1 MSHHTWIHS
10 LTRGCVKPLI
20 NTPVIPNHITTLRLV
35 AGLAAAGA
43 LAVGGSPWINLGA
56 GLFVLSFLLDRADG
70 ELARLSGK
78 TSPEGHKYD
87 VIADS
92 ICNALIFVG
101 LGLSLRDS
109 AFGLWAILLGL
120 VAGAAVITV
129 LVMVIKLERTHG
141 KRTAELH
148 GYYRFDPD
156 DAMLVIPL
164 AIWLG
169 WSAPLLFAA
178 AIGTPVFAVIF
189 FLIFRQRFSSS
200 FAGSLFSSE

>member
-10 LTRGCVKPLI
+10 LARVCVKPLVD
-20 NTPVIPNHITTLRLV
+20 TPVTPNHITAVRLV
-35 AGLAAAGA
+35 TGLAAAGT

-78 TSPEGHKYD
+78 TSLEGHQYD

-92 ICNALIFVG
+92 VCNALIFVG

-120 VAGAAVITV
+120 VAGAAVIAV
-129 LVMVIKLERTHG
+129 LVMVMKLESTQGQRA
-141 KRTAELH
+141 AELH
-148 GYYRFDPD
+148 GYNRFDPD
-156 DAMLVIPL
+156 DAMLVIPF

-169 WSAPLLFAA
+169 WSTPLLFTA

-189 FLIFRQRFSSS
+189 FLIFRHRFSLT
-200 FAGSLFSSE
+200 FARSLFSSE

>member
-1 MSHHTWIHS
+1 M
-10 LTRGCVKPLI
+10 
-20 NTPVIPNHITTLRLV
+20 
-35 AGLAAAGA
+35 
-43 LAVGGSPWINLGA
+43 
-56 GLFVLSFLLDRADG
+56 DRADG

-78 TSPEGHKYD
+78 TSREGHKYD

-129 LVMVIKLERTHG
+129 LVMVMKLERTHG

-148 GYYRFDPD
+148 GYNRFDPD

>member
-20 NTPVIPNHITTLRLV
+20 NTPVTPNHITTLRLV
-35 AGLAAAGA
+35 AGIAAAGA

-78 TSPEGHKYD
+78 TSPEGHRYD

-92 ICNALIFVG
+92 VCNALILVG

-109 AFGLWAILLGL
+109 AFGLWAVPLGL
-120 VAGAAVITV
+120 VSGAAVITV
-129 LVMVIKLERTHG
+129 LAMVMKLESAQGYRA
-141 KRTAELH
+141 AELR
-148 GYYRFDPD
+148 GY
-156 DAMLVIPL
+156 A
-164 AIWLG
+164 
-169 WSAPLLFAA
+169 
-178 AIGTPVFAVIF
+178 
-189 FLIFRQRFSSS
+189 
-200 FAGSLFSSE
+200 

>member
-10 LTRGCVKPLI
+10 LTRPCVKPLI
-20 NTPVIPNHITTLRLV
+20 DTPVTPNHITAVRLV
-35 AGLAAAGA
+35 TGLAAAGT
-43 LAVGGSPWINLGA
+43 LAVGGSPWTNLGA

-87 VIADS
+87 VITDS
-92 ICNALIFVG
+92 VCNALIFVG

-109 AFGLWAILLGL
+109 TFGLWAILLGL
-120 VAGAAVITV
+120 VAGVAVITV
-129 LVMVIKLERTHG
+129 LAMVMKLESTQGQRA
-141 KRTAELH
+141 AELH
-148 GYYRFDPD
+148 GYDRFDPD
-156 DAMLVIPL
+156 DAMLLIPL

-189 FLIFRQRFSSS
+189 FLIFRHRFNFV
-200 FAGSLFSSE
+200 FAKSLFSSK